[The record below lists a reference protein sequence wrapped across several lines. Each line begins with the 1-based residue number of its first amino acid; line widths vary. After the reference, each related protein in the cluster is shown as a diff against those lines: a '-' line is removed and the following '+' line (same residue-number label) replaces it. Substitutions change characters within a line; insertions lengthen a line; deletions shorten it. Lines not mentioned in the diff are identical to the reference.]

1 METPS
6 IYEQLEKRNWIF
18 YVYAY
23 LDPTKPGKYVYDN
36 IEFEFEP
43 FYIGKGCH
51 KRKYD
56 HIECAYKKRKDINTF
71 KQNKIK
77 KILKENKLPIVC
89 TIYKNLP
96 EVLAFEYEK
105 EIVKKIGRRNLGKGP
120 LTNLTDA
127 GKEGKSRVVSEEAK
141 RKMRES
147 GKLKVFS
154 EEHRKHISESN
165 SGENNGMYGKTHTP
179 ETIEKLRI
187 TGSLPGEKNPMYGK
201 GYKLKREKNGR
212 FLEINYS
219 TVIDLYFEKL
229 TIKEIKNKYNEL
241 YNTKHSIIP
250 FRRVLKELNIPSIIK
265 VGVKNAITKKSQ
277 LFFDNYTKEKFYNE
291 NPQWKKFIVP
301 ILT

>member
-6 IYEQLEKRNWIF
+6 IYEQLEKRNWKF

-43 FYIGKGCH
+43 FYVGKGC
-51 KRKYD
+51 R
-56 HIECAYKKRKDINTF
+56 
-71 KQNKIK
+71 
-77 KILKENKLPIVC
+77 
-89 TIYKNLP
+89 
-96 EVLAFEYEK
+96 
-105 EIVKKIGRRNLGKGP
+105 
-120 LTNLTDA
+120 
-127 GKEGKSRVVSEEAK
+127 
-141 RKMRES
+141 
-147 GKLKVFS
+147 
-154 EEHRKHISESN
+154 
-165 SGENNGMYGKTHTP
+165 
-179 ETIEKLRI
+179 
-187 TGSLPGEKNPMYGK
+187 
-201 GYKLKREKNGR
+201 
-212 FLEINYS
+212 EINYN

-291 NPQWKKFIVP
+291 NPQWKKFIAP